1 MHLYYFCY
9 MQQPQSL
16 YLFVYGSLRSGFS
29 SSAYNYISKYFRL
42 IGLAKT
48 KGLLFDMGEYPV
60 AKPTDNEKYLVGEL
74 YKINN
79 PEAFDFVFAQLDDY
93 EGVNENGES
102 LYYRATTE
110 VLLEDKSI
118 KAWVYW
124 FNGKTTNKTV
134 IESGNVFDY
143 LAQKKK

>member
-1 MHLYYFCY
+1 
-9 MQQPQSL
+9 MQQPTTL

-29 SSAYNYISKYFRL
+29 SSTYNYISKYFRL

-48 KGLLFDMGEYPV
+48 KGLLFDMGAYPV
-60 AKPTDNEKYLVGEL
+60 ATATEDDKYLVGEL

-93 EGVNENGES
+93 EGVNEDS
-102 LYYRATTE
+102 ALYYRVTTD
-110 VLLEDKSI
+110 VLLEDKLI

-124 FNGKTTNKTV
+124 FKGDTNNKTV
-134 IESGNVFDY
+134 IGSGDVFDY
-143 LAQKKK
+143 LAQKKKQY